1 MRIFNASPDFGA
13 PMTEEETKNFL
24 VNADKLNMYIGT
36 IDERWEPNIHPVWY
50 YYDNNNNIYL
60 QTAKGSK
67 KVKNIKKTNLVYYCI
82 DQPSF
87 PYKGVR
93 GKAIVPISEDIHFN
107 VSIAKKI
114 MTKYIGSLDHPISQ
128 RLMTGIENGSSV
140 VLELKPNSFSTWDYS
155 KG

>member
-13 PMTEEETKNFL
+13 PMTEEETNNFL

-67 KVKNIKKTNLVYYCI
+67 KVKNIKKTNGILLYRL
-82 DQPSF
+82 PSF

-93 GKAIVPISEDIHFN
+93 EK
-107 VSIAKKI
+107 
-114 MTKYIGSLDHPISQ
+114 L
-128 RLMTGIENGSSV
+128 
-140 VLELKPNSFSTWDYS
+140 
-155 KG
+155 